1 MSVVR
6 SDEVRTFIISHLAD
20 ALRENN
26 VGENEITTDFDLMKR
41 GIIDS
46 IGLIQIISAIEEH
59 FGIEIDFE
67 DMDTDS
73 LTVIGPLSAYI
84 EERARKRLDNG

>member
-26 VGENEITTDFDLMKR
+26 VGENGITTDFDLMKR